1 MLWFFEEYTFFS
13 HDAPAFE
20 DIYIYIYK
28 FLFYT
33 DVNVWRDK
41 YKALSR
47 ELENTRRR
55 LTDQAEEEIQDLM
68 NQKRCMEKQVGFIY
82 WLIDWLIKSN

>member
-1 MLWFFEEYTFFS
+1 MLCYAMLS
-13 HDAPAFE
+13 MLPSP
-20 DIYIYIYK
+20 
-28 FLFYT
+28 

-68 NQKRCMEKQVGFIY
+68 NQKRCMEKQVGL
-82 WLIDWLIKSN
+82 LID